1 VVSNPELAKA
11 IADFK
16 ELRNQHAGGVVSRLL
31 ETLIG
36 DIRVLNDTVEK
47 EGLADNQGQI
57 HAYLRLLSYLR
68 EVRKA
73 GG

>member
-1 VVSNPELAKA
+1 MVSNPELAKA

-16 ELRNQHAGGVVSRLL
+16 GLRNQHAGAVVSRLL
-31 ETLIG
+31 ETLIM
-36 DIRVLNDTVEK
+36 DIRILNDTVEK